1 MHINQRGLPLGDD
14 VRVDQLASQVGWSGA
29 ASAFWCMLALD
40 CRPHPCPLCEPYV

>member
-29 ASAFWCMLALD
+29 ASSFRCMFVRGLWAT
-40 CRPHPCPLCEPYV
+40 PMPPV